1 MFSSSVQ
8 LAALMEFLHV
18 SRSHWCKTCLILA
31 VLRWHSRCPI
41 GHMHITIDRLYDFV
55 MGALNLTDDEQSH
68 LIRCPHCVEWL
79 DICVE
84 ERVSLLTD
92 RIRSGEAV
100 SPRREAS

>member
-1 MFSSSVQ
+1 VPG
-8 LAALMEFLHV
+8 AALMEFLHV
-18 SRSHWCKTCLILA
+18 AASIGLKRPLFLA
-31 VLRWHSRCPI
+31 VLGWHSRCPS

-100 SPRREAS
+100 SPRSRETS